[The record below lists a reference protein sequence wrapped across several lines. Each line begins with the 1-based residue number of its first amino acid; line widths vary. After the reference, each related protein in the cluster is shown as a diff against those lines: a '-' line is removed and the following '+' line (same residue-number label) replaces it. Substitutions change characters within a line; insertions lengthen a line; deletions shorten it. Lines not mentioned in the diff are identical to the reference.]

1 MQSLDDHSHA
11 PGMEMLIQAV
21 RYLSREA
28 LLKLKS
34 AAEDI
39 HDTRQLA
46 QADDMAAWYVGY
58 VALSVEG
65 EKMVFAEAVEVNV
78 AKDNHLIILLLE
90 SGAMDQLFDVLLIP
104 AGEKKKRA
112 SDTVGCLLEA
122 GAGGVLTELLEQL
135 FD

>member
-1 MQSLDDHSHA
+1 
-11 PGMEMLIQAV
+11 MEVLIQAV
-21 RYLSREA
+21 GDLSRKA

-34 AAEDI
+34 AAENI

-46 QADDMAAWYVGY
+46 QADDVAAWYVGY

-78 AKDNHLIILLLE
+78 AKDNHLVILLLE
-90 SGAMDQLFDVLLIP
+90 SGAMDQLFDFLLIP
-104 AGEKKKRA
+104 AREKKKGA
-112 SDTVGCLLEA
+112 SDAFGCVLKA